1 MLIPCVEQKNEEA
14 KGSAVGEE
22 TSSLD
27 TIVSEGAL
35 AASDVPAAM
44 DASDAESDSGT
55 HKPGLCF
62 GRRRGSKAAQK
73 AARSPFKE
81 PKPRRTKVRCSV
93 LSSAANRWVVQMAR
107 LVACMSGWGERV
119 GQGNWGQQFGSV
131 DSGSGV
137 QGWGCACFKEGV
149 TVCPEC

>member
-1 MLIPCVEQKNEEA
+1 MLILCVEQKNEEA

-62 GRRRGSKAAQK
+62 GRRRASKAAQK
-73 AARSPFKE
+73 AASGITPKGSASKILAATKQPSKSSHNSLNVARSYATE
-81 PKPRRTKVRCSV
+81 
-93 LSSAANRWVVQMAR
+93 
-107 LVACMSGWGERV
+107 
-119 GQGNWGQQFGSV
+119 
-131 DSGSGV
+131 
-137 QGWGCACFKEGV
+137 
-149 TVCPEC
+149 